1 MQRRQVGMTP
11 NDQMNQKRK
20 PVERVRRLPERT
32 CVGCRTNRQVREL
45 LRLACTPQGEVFT
58 NGLGRGIGR
67 GAYVCFDAACI
78 RKALHPSKLK
88 AAFKRPVTVPSEGT
102 VCEAAAQAL
111 RTRLGSYLSMA
122 QKAGLAISGAV
133 PLRRALV
140 QGHIAYLVLA
150 EDIAAARAQE
160 YHTWCQQHNIPWLT
174 LFSKAELGR
183 LLGKSSRSAVGLTQM
198 RFGEQL
204 QMTAERLNLLCA
216 SIGSPELS

>member
-1 MQRRQVGMTP
+1 
-11 NDQMNQKRK
+11 MNQTRK
-20 PVERVRRLPERT
+20 SVERTRRLPERT
-32 CVGCRTNRQVREL
+32 CIGCRTHRQVREF

-58 NGLGRGIGR
+58 DSLGRGLGR

-88 AAFKRPVTVPSEGT
+88 AAFKQSVTAPSEDI
-102 VCEAAAQAL
+102 VQESAVRAL
-111 RTRLGSYLSMA
+111 RMRLGSYLSMA
-122 QKAGLAISGAV
+122 QKAGVAISGAV
-133 PLRRALV
+133 PLQRALAQRRIV
-140 QGHIAYLVLA
+140 FLVLA

-160 YHTWCQQHNIPWLT
+160 YDTWCQRQDIPWLT
-174 LFSKAELGR
+174 LFSKADLGR

-216 SIGSPELS
+216 SIGSPESS

>member
-1 MQRRQVGMTP
+1 
-11 NDQMNQKRK
+11 MNPTRK
-20 PVERVRRLPERT
+20 PVARARRLPERT
-32 CVGCRTNRQVREL
+32 CIGCRTPRQVREL

-58 NGLGRGIGR
+58 DGLGRGMGR

-88 AAFKRPVTVPSEGT
+88 AAFKQPVTVPSEGS
-102 VCEAAAQAL
+102 VHEAAMDAL

-122 QKAGLAISGAV
+122 QKAGMAISGAV
-133 PLRRALV
+133 PLHRALAQRRIV
-140 QGHIAYLVLA
+140 YLVLA

-160 YHTWCQQHNIPWLT
+160 YKVWCQQQDIPWLT

-216 SIGSPELS
+216 SLGSPESS